1 MKDNLKNSFFW
12 NTLGSGLNSINSLL
26 LLIIV
31 TRINGIY
38 NAGIFTLS
46 FATACMFYVIAIY
59 SGRTY
64 QVTETDKE
72 ISDNEY
78 IINRLIASF
87 IMLLISFLFAI
98 FYNYN
103 NYKIIIFMLIC
114 GFKCIEAICDVFHGI
129 LQKNNRLDIVGK
141 SLLLRSLLNII
152 IFVIIDMITKNLI
165 FSCIS
170 LIVSNIFVLIFIDI
184 KKSLLYKEKS
194 NYINKKSIFKIFTFG
209 FYVFAFTFV
218 ANYIVNAQ
226 RYPIDSFLE
235 DNLQTIFGIIIMPGT
250 IIMLVNQFIIQPI
263 IIKLKESYLSKL
275 KEQFL
280 SIIYKVILLTLL
292 TGLLV
297 MITAYFIGIP
307 ILNLMYGLNLK
318 IYLYN
323 LILVLFGATLYT
335 VSSVLSNGLIVLRK
349 TKIQMFIYII
359 IAIFTTIISNK
370 FVYLFGF
377 NGAIYSYLLTM
388 ILLLLLYII
397 VFFINVRKKDLWGDV

>member
-1 MKDNLKNSFFW
+1 MKNNFKKSFIW
-12 NTLGSGLNSINSLL
+12 NTIGSGLNSINSLL

-31 TRINGIY
+31 TRINGVS

-46 FATACMFYVIAIY
+46 FATACMFYIVAIY

-72 ISDNEY
+72 VSDNEY
-78 IINRLIASF
+78 IINRIITSLVMI
-87 IMLLISFLFAI
+87 LISFLFAI

>member
-1 MKDNLKNSFFW
+1 MKNNFKKSFIW
-12 NTLGSGLNSINSLL
+12 NTIGSGLNSINSLL

-31 TRINGIY
+31 TRINGVS

-46 FATACMFYVIAIY
+46 FATACMFYIVAIY

-72 ISDNEY
+72 VSDNEY
-78 IINRLIASF
+78 IINRIITSLVMI
-87 IMLLISFLFAI
+87 LISFLFAI

-170 LIVSNIFVLIFIDI
+170 LIISNIFVLIFIDI

-194 NYINKKSIFKIFTFG
+194 NYINKKAIFKIFTLG

-226 RYPIDSFLE
+226 RYAIDSFLE
-235 DNLQTIFGIIIMPGT
+235 DDLQTIFGIIIMPGT
-250 IIMLVNQFIIQPI
+250 IIMLVNQFIIQPVI
-263 IIKLKESYLSKL
+263 INLKESYLKKNKKEFLNIVSK
-275 KEQFL
+275 
-280 SIIYKVILLTLL
+280 IIGLTIS
-292 TGLLV
+292 TGFF
-297 MITAYFIGIP
+297 IIIIAYFIGIP
-307 ILNLMYGLNLK
+307 VLKLMYGLNLK
-318 IYLYN
+318 MYLYN
-323 LILVLFGATLYT
+323 LIIVLIGATLYT
-335 VSSVLSNGLIVLRK
+335 VSSVLSNSLIVFRK
-349 TKIQMFIYII
+349 NKIQLVIYII
-359 IAIFTTIISNK
+359 VAIFTTIVSHK
-370 FVYLFGF
+370 FVYLYAF

-388 ILLLLLYII
+388 ILLLILYSL
-397 VFFINVRKKDLWGDV
+397 VFINNIKKKNFWE